1 MRDVVQDQRW
11 MFGWAFPVSLTAHLL
26 IAALLI
32 FGLPVPFSQSQEEQ
46 AIEVDLVPPPK
57 PPEEVKVEPPPPAK
71 DPKVEEPKETSAE
84 MPSSTARPDPSPAL
98 RPVVQ
103 FGEKD
108 TGPRESTDGSSAEDG
123 SPAAQPDPDNQ
134 DLAEPPA
141 AAALNAT
148 NQILQAEAPIPTRRP
163 ADAVGVQ
170 QAVKLQKA
178 ETLFSRAMTD
188 NPTAV
193 TAMRNIPRDQRA
205 SQLCLT
211 ELRQQLLN
219 ASPPYF
225 PELLPS
231 DRPKDGTIIEIPRV
245 AFRASGLWYNLS
257 YRCEIDADA
266 LKVLSFAFNVGEQI
280 PRSEWQRRGLPSQ

>member
-1 MRDVVQDQRW
+1 
-11 MFGWAFPVSLTAHLL
+11 MFGWAFPVSLIAHLL

-46 AIEVDLVPPPK
+46 TVTVDLVPPPK
-57 PPEEVKVEPPPPAK
+57 PPEEAKVEPPPPAK
-71 DPKVEEPKETSAE
+71 DAKPEEPQEASPEK
-84 MPSSTARPDPSPAL
+84 PSSTAQRDPLPAL
-98 RPVVQ
+98 KPVVQ

-108 TGPRESTDGSSAEDG
+108 TGPRESTDGNSAEDG
-123 SPAAQPDPDNQ
+123 SPAAQHEPDNQ
-134 DLAEPPA
+134 DLAEPLA
-141 AAALNAT
+141 AAALNPT
-148 NQILQAEAPIPTRRP
+148 NQTLQSEAPIPTRRP

-178 ETLFSRAMTD
+178 ETLFSRAVTD
-188 NPTAV
+188 NPVAV
-193 TAMRNIPRDQRA
+193 TAMLNIPRDERA

-266 LKVLSFAFNVGEQI
+266 LKVLSFAFHVGEQI
-280 PRSEWQRRGLPSQ
+280 PRSEWTRRGLPSQ